1 MTLFVHA
8 FASPVGELLAA
19 VEEGGRL
26 VGLEFVDTHRAQ
38 ALLDGWRAGGREVV
52 HDVPRCAEV
61 VRQLGEY
68 FAGDRRAF
76 DLEVTPEGTGFQRRV
91 WEELRRIPYGTTI
104 SYGELGR
111 RLGGATF
118 TRAAGR
124 ANGANPVAIVIPC
137 HRVIGADGS
146 LVGYGGGLEVKR
158 TLLELEGA
166 LPAAAPHRGEQLTL
180 DLD

>member
-8 FASPVGELLAA
+8 FASPVGELVAA
-19 VEEGGRL
+19 VDPEGRV

-52 HDVPRCAEV
+52 HDAPRCAEV

-68 FAGDRRAF
+68 FARERRTF
-76 DLEVTPEGTGFQRRV
+76 DLEVAPEGTGFQRRV
-91 WEELRRIPYGTTI
+91 WEELGKVPYGTTI

-137 HRVIGADGS
+137 HRVVGADGS
-146 LVGYGGGLEVKR
+146 LVGYGGGVEVKR

-166 LPAAAPHRGEQLTL
+166 LPPAARRRAMQLAL